1 VREGRKA
8 AVGNPQR
15 SRPPDRRLPHG
26 NAGATE
32 AVVTEFLILPGV
44 PVVDS
49 EPLGLVRVELPAG
62 AALALGL
69 PIDEDRVGGW
79 VSAEVLVGEDGL
91 ARAIRF
97 VK

>member
-1 VREGRKA
+1 
-8 AVGNPQR
+8 
-15 SRPPDRRLPHG
+15 
-26 NAGATE
+26 
-32 AVVTEFLILPGV
+32 
-44 PVVDS
+44 
-49 EPLGLVRVELPAG
+49 LVRIELPAG

-69 PIDEDRVGGW
+69 PIDEDRLGGS